1 MMKQFDINPGVRTQ
15 LHSYLNKH
23 SLTLKEAMDI
33 EVHNNEVAKMIH
45 AGLPMMVKKLYSEEK
60 MQNLFWN
67 KRDVIFDFIS
77 GRLQVSEAKKVVK
90 KKRKEKQKK

>member
-1 MMKQFDINPGVRTQ
+1 MMKQFDINPNVRTQ
-15 LHSYLNKH
+15 LHGYLDKH

-33 EVHNNEVAKMIH
+33 ELHNREIANMIH
-45 AGLPMMVKKLYSEEK
+45 AGLPAMVRKLYSEEK

-77 GRLQVSEAKKVVK
+77 GRLQISQAKKVVD
-90 KKRKEKQKK
+90 KKRKDK